1 MGKEWRIIDER
12 ILNSKQIDAN
22 PSSVRRI
29 YRQLRRNYEASDKYE
44 EADRFYLR
52 EMDLNRNYKDTY
64 KEGIRR
70 AERTNYFKRNF
81 SLTGLYYH
89 LSHYG
94 LDVTRPLIFA
104 VSILFLITIYKLIEI
119 NPSLQPS
126 FTIQGL
132 GYLRVAFQNFLP
144 DIFGV
149 KQTELEASMIRF

>member
-70 AERTNYFKRNF
+70 AERTNYFK
-81 SLTGLYYH
+81 
-89 LSHYG
+89 
-94 LDVTRPLIFA
+94 I
-104 VSILFLITIYKLIEI
+104 I
-119 NPSLQPS
+119 
-126 FTIQGL
+126 
-132 GYLRVAFQNFLP
+132 FQNRSLSWLHKNF
-144 DIFGV
+144 
-149 KQTELEASMIRF
+149 